1 EAKEKDL
8 KKKHLN
14 YYDCANK
21 LTGLK
26 KENEW
31 LKEANSQALQQ
42 TLKDLDTAYNRF
54 FQKKSGFPKFKS
66 KKNNQSFRVPQFF
79 ELKGNHSCFPKFK
92 KGIKTIIHREI
103 LGNVKYAT
111 ISKTKTDKYFVS
123 ITTDFEEKKK
133 RISNNSAG
141 LDLGIKDLV
150 VVSDGQK
157 YSLKI
162 NEGNIKFLH
171 KQISKKKKGSKNR
184 KKAILKLAKRYEKF
198 GNVKQDFQHKLS
210 DKLCKE
216 NKLIAIEDLNIKGM
230 LKNHCLAKSIS
241 NQSWYWLIKKIEY
254 KSKRYGGEVVK
265 TKRFYPSSK
274 TCNHCGYINQDLELK
289 DREWECPKC
298 KTILD
303 RDINASKNILAQV
316 LRELNLKG
324 EGSTRLKPAEL
335 SSIDEAVKQEAFGS
349 LVQR

>member
-1 EAKEKDL
+1 
-8 KKKHLN
+8 
-14 YYDCANK
+14 
-21 LTGLK
+21 
-26 KENEW
+26 
-31 LKEANSQALQQ
+31 
-42 TLKDLDTAYNRF
+42 
-54 FQKKSGFPKFKS
+54 
-66 KKNNQSFRVPQFF
+66 
-79 ELKGNHSCFPKFK
+79 
-92 KGIKTIIHREI
+92 REI
-103 LGNVKYAT
+103 EGRIKYAT
-111 ISKTKTDKYFVS
+111 IIKTKTDKYFVS
-123 ITTDFEEKKK
+123 VTTDFEVKKK
-133 RISNNSAG
+133 RISNNSVG

-150 VVSDGQK
+150 VASDGQK

-171 KQISKKKKGSKNR
+171 KKVSKKKKGSKNR

-198 GNVKQDFQHKLS
+198 DNVKQDFQHKLS

-254 KSKRYGGEVVK
+254 KSKRYYSEVVK

-303 RDINASKNILAQV
+303 RDINASKNILSQV

>member
-1 EAKEKDL
+1 VIYFVN
-8 KKKHLN
+8 N
-14 YYDCANK
+14 Y
-21 LTGLK
+21 
-26 KENEW
+26 
-31 LKEANSQALQQ
+31 
-42 TLKDLDTAYNRF
+42 
-54 FQKKSGFPKFKS
+54 
-66 KKNNQSFRVPQFF
+66 
-79 ELKGNHSCFPKFK
+79 SCFPKFK
-92 KGIKTIIHREI
+92 KGIKTIIHREV

-157 YSLKI
+157 YGLKI
-162 NEGNIKFLH
+162 NESNIKFLH

-265 TKRFYPSSK
+265 AKRFYPSSK

-289 DREWECPKC
+289 DRKWECPKC

-303 RDINASKNILAQV
+303 RDENAAKNILSQV